1 MDKFIGH
8 LDDGRI
14 QTLEEHL
21 EGTATLAGQFAR
33 PFGMEEAGVL
43 LGKNHDLGKYSS
55 SFQAYIRGKKKRGG
69 DHSTAGARFLWEHR
83 KTLGPQALAGAFCI
97 AGHHAGLPDAG
108 TKTNQPGEKTLWGRM
123 KNDIPEYDEIAARGF
138 LTPAVPAERFKPFSK
153 NPADSMMLIRML
165 FSCLVDADFLDTEK
179 FMSAG
184 TKIRGHFLSIPEL
197 AKRFF
202 FQLKTRGYL
211 TPANRINKKRYEILS
226 RCMEKGEGE
235 PGLYTLT
242 VPTGGGKTISSMA
255 FAMKQA
261 VKYHKQRIIY
271 VIPYLSIIDQTAKN
285 FKDLLGEENVLE
297 SHSNVNYDGTEEDLA
312 DRMKLA
318 SENWDAPIVITTNEQ
333 FWESL
338 YGSRT
343 SKCRK
348 LHNLADSVIIFD
360 EAQMMPL
367 DFLTPCLKA
376 LEELVTQYGVSA
388 VLCSATQPALSRYL
402 TLKPREIM
410 ENIPDLYQFFN
421 RVTWQFDGE
430 RTYDDLVAQIKT
442 HQQALCIASTKKEAM
457 EIYSRLADEDSFYL
471 STNLCPVH
479 RMKVIDEIR
488 RRLKEGSP
496 CRVVS
501 TSIISVGVD
510 VDFPVAY
517 LEYTGLDSLIQ
528 GAGRCNREGRKS
540 PAESLVHI
548 FRTEKEM
555 KSPFMKKE
563 KQVTQLILRL
573 SGTEH
578 LSEPASIS
586 SYYEEWYKN
595 NEGNMDRKHIME
607 DIEKTAFREI
617 GQKFKLIQD
626 STRSVFIP
634 LNSRAEEILEKLRQG
649 IRTRDLMREAGQF
662 IVNVAD
668 YENSHTP
675 SPFARLMNRGAIAWF
690 PGDSELAYLTDPKAY
705 DDKTGLKTEE
715 IEGLGIM
722 W

>member
-1 MDKFIGH
+1 
-8 LDDGRI
+8 
-14 QTLEEHL
+14 
-21 EGTATLAGQFAR
+21 
-33 PFGMEEAGVL
+33 
-43 LGKNHDLGKYSS
+43 
-55 SFQAYIRGKKKRGG
+55 
-69 DHSTAGARFLWEHR
+69 
-83 KTLGPQALAGAFCI
+83 
-97 AGHHAGLPDAG
+97 
-108 TKTNQPGEKTLWGRM
+108 
-123 KNDIPEYDEIAARGF
+123 
-138 LTPAVPAERFKPFSK
+138 
-153 NPADSMMLIRML
+153 
-165 FSCLVDADFLDTEK
+165 
-179 FMSAG
+179 
-184 TKIRGHFLSIPEL
+184 
-197 AKRFF
+197 
-202 FQLKTRGYL
+202 
-211 TPANRINKKRYEILS
+211 
-226 RCMEKGEGE
+226 MEKGEGE

-297 SHSNVNYDGTEEDLA
+297 SHSSVNYDDTEEDLA

-376 LEELVTQYGVSA
+376 LEELVTQYSVSA

-430 RTYDDLVAQIKT
+430 RTYDDLAAQIKT

-488 RRLKEGSP
+488 RRLKEGNP

-548 FRTEKEM
+548 FRTEK
-555 KSPFMKKE
+555 K
-563 KQVTQLILRL
+563 
-573 SGTEH
+573 
-578 LSEPASIS
+578 
-586 SYYEEWYKN
+586 
-595 NEGNMDRKHIME
+595 
-607 DIEKTAFREI
+607 
-617 GQKFKLIQD
+617 
-626 STRSVFIP
+626 
-634 LNSRAEEILEKLRQG
+634 
-649 IRTRDLMREAGQF
+649 
-662 IVNVAD
+662 
-668 YENSHTP
+668 
-675 SPFARLMNRGAIAWF
+675 
-690 PGDSELAYLTDPKAY
+690 
-705 DDKTGLKTEE
+705 
-715 IEGLGIM
+715 
-722 W
+722 